1 MHAMT
6 ANTGRNFLVSSFQQ
20 LTMDAAGI
28 LFLLVNS
35 QRRIKLFHETGI
47 IVTLAAEGRDVDRS
61 GPSQVTFS
69 RILCRDLIVLCW
81 ISSMAIVT

>member
-6 ANTGRNFLVSSFQQ
+6 ANTGRNFLVSRLQQ
-20 LTMDAAGI
+20 LAMDAAGI
-28 LFLLVNS
+28 LLLLIHS
-35 QRRIKLFHETGI
+35 QSRVKLFHETGV